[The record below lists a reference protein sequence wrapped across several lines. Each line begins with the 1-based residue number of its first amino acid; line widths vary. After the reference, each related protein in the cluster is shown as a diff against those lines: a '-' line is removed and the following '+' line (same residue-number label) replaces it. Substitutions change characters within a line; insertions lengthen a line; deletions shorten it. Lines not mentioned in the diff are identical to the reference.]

1 MGQLV
6 SALVLIA
13 VCTVI
18 GTRLVLLS
26 RRTRA
31 LPELLI
37 GSAFLLAGIVGMG
50 FELVRVIVPA
60 SDATRVAL
68 GNVASVGMHA
78 GVSCIAAFTWRVFRP
93 ADAAGRLVVGA
104 LAVGLLASLA
114 SEIAMQQPLR
124 VTSGM
129 HVTFGLSVRASVYLW
144 AAFECGRYWLRL
156 RRQVRLGIG
165 DPLVAARMLCWVI
178 GSFSIAVGWL
188 RMILLALIA
197 PEHAEVVGSHF
208 TTLAVL
214 VCAGAYWLAFF
225 PPGWF
230 RRRMAAAEPQAIG

>member
-6 SALVLIA
+6 SALVLVG

-18 GTRLVLLS
+18 GVRLLLLW

-31 LPELLI
+31 LPELMI
-37 GSAFLLAGIVGMG
+37 GSAFLLAGIVGIG
-50 FELVRVIVPA
+50 FELVRVIAPV
-60 SDATRVAL
+60 SDAARVAL
-68 GNVASVGMHA
+68 GNVASVGMHF
-78 GVSCIAAFTWRVFRP
+78 GVSCIAIFTWRVFRP
-93 ADAAGRLVVGA
+93 ADAVGRLVVAA
-104 LAVGLLASLA
+104 LAAGLLASLL
-114 SEIAMQQPLR
+114 SEIATQQPMR
-124 VTSGM
+124 VPSGAQIAL
-129 HVTFGLSVRASVYLW
+129 GLGARAAVYLW

-165 DPLVAARMLCWVI
+165 DPLVAAQMLCWVI

-188 RMILLALIA
+188 RMIALAIFA
-197 PEHAEVVGSHF
+197 PENLEAVGSFF
-208 TTLAVL
+208 TTFAVL

-230 RRRMAAAEPQAIG
+230 RRRLAVGAPRSTG